1 MFKKFRHMVKIKSE
15 PTKKYLSAEEP
26 EPERTGDDETYGNNN
41 VDILISKLLKRL
53 DGIRN
58 IPAGEPLKT
67 EVSANLPLPVN
78 IDSFIKNPIPLM
90 PELIGGVLRIGQ
102 KMIVTAGSKTGKS
115 FLVMELAMAIA
126 TGRDWLGFPCIK
138 GKVLY
143 VNFEIQDASCG
154 DRFLNILQA
163 KGIETTENNLHIWN
177 LRGQQILLKDLVE
190 PLVQLIKKEK
200 YIAVILDPI
209 YKISGGDENS
219 AKDVS
224 ALCNDLDA
232 VARQGGCAC
241 IYVHHHSKG
250 AQTGKNA
257 MDRGSG
263 SGVFSRDADAI
274 VDIMPLG
281 DFPNDDLML
290 SENAVPCR
298 AEFTLRDF
306 EDPGQINFFFK
317 YPIHILDTQGVLE
330 NAEPKSYSSKSKK
343 EKDAKIKTAMDSAFE
358 KLPEPVRLSD
368 MARAMNRTEATMRTY
383 IKKFPEYSC
392 KNSVVTRKMYEN
404 EVDYGEE
411 DV

>member
-154 DRFLNILQA
+154 DRFL
-163 KGIETTENNLHIWN
+163 KTKRPFWS
-177 LRGQQILLKDLVE
+177 
-190 PLVQLIKKEK
+190 PF
-200 YIAVILDPI
+200 
-209 YKISGGDENS
+209 
-219 AKDVS
+219 VS
-224 ALCNDLDA
+224 CSLCAL
-232 VARQGGCAC
+232 
-241 IYVHHHSKG
+241 
-250 AQTGKNA
+250 
-257 MDRGSG
+257 
-263 SGVFSRDADAI
+263 
-274 VDIMPLG
+274 
-281 DFPNDDLML
+281 
-290 SENAVPCR
+290 
-298 AEFTLRDF
+298 
-306 EDPGQINFFFK
+306 
-317 YPIHILDTQGVLE
+317 
-330 NAEPKSYSSKSKK
+330 
-343 EKDAKIKTAMDSAFE
+343 
-358 KLPEPVRLSD
+358 
-368 MARAMNRTEATMRTY
+368 
-383 IKKFPEYSC
+383 
-392 KNSVVTRKMYEN
+392 
-404 EVDYGEE
+404 
-411 DV
+411 